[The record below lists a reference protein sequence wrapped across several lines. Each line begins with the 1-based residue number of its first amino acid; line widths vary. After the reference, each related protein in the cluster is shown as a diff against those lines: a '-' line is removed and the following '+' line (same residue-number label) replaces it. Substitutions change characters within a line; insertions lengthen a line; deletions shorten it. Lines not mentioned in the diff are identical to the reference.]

1 MKVVF
6 NLSVEDQEIVDLW
19 FDAEQKE
26 SGDFYSKAS
35 NALANH
41 KPAWKTDNSFM
52 RTLMNEIHSTVI
64 ASHGALYDC
73 IRHRPGYFIHNFGVS
88 YASSAGNVCWIKD
101 LRNGTLEVGYSG
113 ARHGL
118 NLHRVIP
125 TELLD
130 GAVPVVYETS
140 EKNWKWDE
148 TRDDAIARLTGK
160 TVGEWADIPM
170 SARAARLPNNV
181 KAAMRDYIIAL

>member
-26 SGDFYSKAS
+26 SSDFYSKTS
-35 NALANH
+35 NALASH
-41 KPAWKTDNSFM
+41 KPVWKADNSVM
-52 RTLMNEIHSTVI
+52 RVLMNEIHNAVI
-64 ASHGALYDC
+64 ASHGAIYDC

-88 YASSAGNVCWIKD
+88 YASSAGNVSWIKD
-101 LRNGTLEVGYSG
+101 LRNGKLEVGYSG
-113 ARHGL
+113 ARHGI

-125 TELLD
+125 MEMLVD
-130 GAVPVVYETS
+130 AKPVVYETT
-140 EKNWKWDE
+140 EKDWLWDE

-160 TVGEWADIPM
+160 SVKDWTDIPM
-170 SARAARLPNNV
+170 SARAARLPIPV
-181 KAAMRDYIIAL
+181 TAAMRDYIIAL